1 MSAVEDVSGVAVGAV
16 GDVSVPRP
24 GRRGG
29 WSSPAPVPALQ
40 QRLLQRPAAHEG
52 TAQHQLRHGEFK
64 CLFINIKF
72 RLYLWNAC
80 SFLSSRSLVL
90 LIALLLL
97 AV

>member
-64 CLFINIKF
+64 CLFINIKCAEICEDLDF
-72 RLYLWNAC
+72 I
-80 SFLSSRSLVL
+80 F
-90 LIALLLL
+90 
-97 AV
+97 

>member
-64 CLFINIKF
+64 CLFINIKCAEICEDLDF
-72 RLYLWNAC
+72 IFGMYVVNF
-80 SFLSSRSLVL
+80 FLVE
-90 LIALLLL
+90 AWYY
-97 AV
+97 